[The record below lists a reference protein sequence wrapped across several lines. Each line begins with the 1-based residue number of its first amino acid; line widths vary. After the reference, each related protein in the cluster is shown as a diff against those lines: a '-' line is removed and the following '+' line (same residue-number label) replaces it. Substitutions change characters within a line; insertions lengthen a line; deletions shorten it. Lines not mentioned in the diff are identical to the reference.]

1 MKRKTYGD
9 VNGHMH
15 THRGAESH
23 VPIGANK
30 ANTLERIMPRAPR
43 LNAPINAPVA
53 SGEIVRPFRNISE
66 LHSRNYSIRG
76 VFSAIMAVSV
86 AATLCGCATQGI
98 VFATSENLCQ
108 DWRAISVSKNDK
120 LTEQTAS
127 EIEANNK
134 SRPAWGCNKNG

>member
-1 MKRKTYGD
+1 MLANPVLLTGCLGKRVGTVKRVSID
-9 VNGHMH
+9 
-15 THRGAESH
+15 
-23 VPIGANK
+23 
-30 ANTLERIMPRAPR
+30 
-43 LNAPINAPVA
+43 
-53 SGEIVRPFRNISE
+53 IVRPFRNIFE